1 MTINHLYFVV
11 IPMIHASGPSYGL
24 TEQVLTLLP
33 DKESATEFYKD
44 ELQEYIN
51 LFENRA
57 KRSLSGGHVLG
68 YTLYTEDAGMGRFI
82 VRVDQRVE

>member
-44 ELQEYIN
+44 ELQ
-51 LFENRA
+51 
-57 KRSLSGGHVLG
+57 
-68 YTLYTEDAGMGRFI
+68 
-82 VRVDQRVE
+82 